1 MTHFYPKDDPSGE
14 IWDDPEED
22 EPKETCL
29 LCGCII
35 GEEVGVGL
43 RNPDG
48 SGRCW
53 CDNCYEPEA
62 APPAPGTGER

>member
-1 MTHFYPKDDPSGE
+1 MSEETRA
-14 IWDDPEED
+14 WDDYLEYHDDEE
-22 EPKETCL
+22 PFETCL

-48 SGRCW
+48 SGRAW
-53 CDNCYEPEA
+53 CDLCFPGGEA
-62 APPAPGTGER
+62 

>member
-1 MTHFYPKDDPSGE
+1 MNDHFDDMELRDWEDAQEGE
-14 IWDDPEED
+14 YD
-22 EPKETCL
+22 ERETCL

-48 SGRCW
+48 SGRAW
-53 CDNCYEPEA
+53 CDVCYPEI
-62 APPAPGTGER
+62 PKEGRP

>member
-1 MTHFYPKDDPSGE
+1 MDDRFDE
-14 IWDDPEED
+14 MELRDWEDCQDDD
-22 EPKETCL
+22 RRETCM

-53 CDNCYEPEA
+53 CDNCYPVGDE
-62 APPAPGTGER
+62 

>member
-1 MTHFYPKDDPSGE
+1 MGE
-14 IWDDPEED
+14 ETRAWDDYLEYHD
-22 EPKETCL
+22 EPDEPFETCL

-53 CDNCYEPEA
+53 CDVCYPTGGEA
-62 APPAPGTGER
+62 

>member
-1 MTHFYPKDDPSGE
+1 MNDHFEQMELND
-14 IWDDPEED
+14 WED
-22 EPKETCL
+22 YQDEGPKETCL

-48 SGRCW
+48 SGRAW
-53 CDNCYEPEA
+53 CDLCYPNQESFLKQDRPSA
-62 APPAPGTGER
+62 